1 MFFPWICVQ
10 FLDVKEARDHAHDKD
25 LKECSEEAIDPIN
38 INNGRSSFKQDRQK
52 LRGHLAKVYAMHW
65 SSEDS
70 R

>member
-1 MFFPWICVQ
+1 MYN
-10 FLDVKEARDHAHDKD
+10 FLDIKESREQKRDKI
-25 LKECSEEAIDPIN
+25 LEECAEAAIDPIN